1 MPMFSSKSVPS
12 PRVLAVNGQ
21 PVVVE
26 FIDNSWEATLP
37 TREGDVFTRS
47 PRFDDI
53 VADVD
58 WANEE
63 FTLH

>member
-1 MPMFSSKSVPS
+1 MFSSKSVPS
-12 PRVLAVNGQ
+12 PRILAVNGQ

-26 FIDNSWEATLP
+26 FIDNSWEAMVP
-37 TREGDVFTRS
+37 TREGEVFTRS
-47 PRFDDI
+47 PDFEDI

-63 FTLH
+63 YTLH